1 MTAFFQITGLIVWA
15 FIACSAL
22 LMLVMTAW
30 GCVSQRRGGRDR
42 VMRMPKTGWDVEGG
56 FLEREGKGDE

>member
-1 MTAFFQITGLIVWA
+1 MTTLFQITGLIVWA
-15 FIACSAL
+15 FIACTAL

-42 VMRMPKTGWDVEGG
+42 VKRKGET
-56 FLEREGKGDE
+56 EREGKGDE